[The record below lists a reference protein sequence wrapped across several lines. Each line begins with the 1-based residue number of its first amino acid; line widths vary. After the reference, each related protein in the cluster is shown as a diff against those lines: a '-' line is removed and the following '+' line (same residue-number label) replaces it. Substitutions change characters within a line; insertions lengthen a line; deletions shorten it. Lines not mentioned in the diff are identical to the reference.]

1 MFIYQIEGNLVKN
14 LITKT
19 VLQYPYC
26 KKRYATN
33 TKIYLRIA
41 FF

>member
-19 VLQYPYC
+19 VLQYPYY
-26 KKRYATN
+26 KKCYATN
-33 TKIYLRIA
+33 TEIYLRIA